1 MTRVIPGSLPVPR
14 SWSRPIHRGP
24 GAQANTA
31 ADVIAKTLVEHGRVR
46 YFQSRERDQRRK
58 EGPPEMIFIAAML
71 SISVILTGCFA
82 KIHEL
87 PSQPETAEPLFAP
100 LPDQDFM
107 VGLAVSGGGSRAATF
122 AAAALEALAELPVH
136 IGTEQRSVLE
146 TVSYMSSV
154 SGGSLAT
161 AYYVTKKPP
170 RSEPILGADGMTP
183 RYREFFSAYKTVM
196 QSDFQQRAV
205 LRQLAFFRALN
216 PTKLAYSLSE
226 VWDNEFLGD
235 ITFAQLY
242 EREQRGDIPRVILN
256 GTVYNS
262 GQRFAFTT
270 LPASDFDYDFIELL
284 TNELKKPNRPVPVTA
299 EGMAI
304 IEAGLKKA
312 SRQFLP
318 LSFER
323 IGADYRNLPLSLAVA
338 TSASFPPVVGPVTYQ
353 VAGRPT
359 YLHIGDGGLFDNLG
373 TESLTTLFL
382 KKIPQGSS
390 KSGLIIVIDT
400 SFPFDAGG
408 PQLDKSEKGFEVFRD
423 DPSRIVGIME
433 ERANTYQTLLW
444 HSLRTEGVVLP
455 DFAHLRIEVL
465 KHVDAEWTGYD
476 DLPEAC
482 RGDFLSTVTPAQ
494 IKQAVSEIPTLFK
507 IKTPCHGALLQKAAR
522 KVVAQHRPRIVS
534 FIEAHLRN
542 PKP

>member
-1 MTRVIPGSLPVPR
+1 VIRYL
-14 SWSRPIHRGP
+14 
-24 GAQANTA
+24 A
-31 ADVIAKTLVEHGRVR
+31 AV
-46 YFQSRERDQRRK
+46 
-58 EGPPEMIFIAAML
+58 L
-71 SISVILTGCFA
+71 SAIVLLTGCFA
-82 KIHEL
+82 KVHEL
-87 PSQPETAEPLFAP
+87 PSRTETGEALFAP

-122 AAAALEALAELPVH
+122 AASALEALAELPVSL
-136 IGTEQRSVLE
+136 GTETRSVLE

-170 RSEPILGADGMTP
+170 KSESVLGEGGLSP
-183 RYREFFSAYKTVM
+183 RYRQFFSSYKTAM
-196 QSDFQQRAV
+196 QSNFQGSAL
-205 LRQLAFFRALN
+205 LRQIALFRALN

-226 VWDNEFLGD
+226 VWDADFLEHM
-235 ITFAQLY
+235 TFAQLY

-262 GQRFAFTT
+262 GRRFAFTT

-284 TNELKKPNRPVPVTA
+284 ANELKKPDRPVPVTPQ
-299 EGMAI
+299 GMAI
-304 IEAGLKKA
+304 IQKGLEKA

-318 LSFER
+318 LTFER
-323 IGADYRNLPLSLAVA
+323 IGADYRSLPLSLAVA
-338 TSASFPPVVGPVTYQ
+338 TSASFPPVVGPVTYR
-353 VAGRPT
+353 VAGRPS

-382 KKIPQGSS
+382 KKIPQGSK

-408 PQLDKSEKGFEVFRD
+408 PELDKSEKGFEVFRD

-465 KHVDAEWTGYD
+465 KHVDADWNGYE
-476 DLPEAC
+476 DLPDAC
-482 RGDFLSTVTPAQ
+482 REDFPSDVTPMQ
-494 IKQAVSEIPTLFK
+494 IKEAVGEIPTLFK
-507 IKTPCHGALLQKAAR
+507 IKTPCHGALLEKAAR
-522 KVVAQHRPRIVS
+522 KVVEQHRERIVN
-534 FIEAHLRN
+534 FIEAHLRKSQ
-542 PKP
+542 P

>member
-1 MTRVIPGSLPVPR
+1 MRLATVLIVSFLL
-14 SWSRPIHRGP
+14 
-24 GAQANTA
+24 A
-31 ADVIAKTLVEHGRVR
+31 
-46 YFQSRERDQRRK
+46 
-58 EGPPEMIFIAAML
+58 
-71 SISVILTGCFA
+71 GCFA
-82 KIHEL
+82 KIHQL
-87 PSQPETAEPLFAP
+87 PSQPENAEALFAP
-100 LPDQDFM
+100 LPDQEFM

-122 AAAALEALAELPVH
+122 AAAALEALGELPVQL
-136 IGTEQRSVLE
+136 GPVRRSVLE

-154 SGGSLAT
+154 SGGSVAT

-170 RSEPILGADGMTP
+170 KSEPVLGEQGLSP
-183 RYREFFSAYKTVM
+183 RYREFFSAYKTAM
-196 QSDFQQRAV
+196 QSNFQRSAL
-205 LRQLAFFRALN
+205 LRQFTYFRALN

-226 VWDNEFLGD
+226 VWDDQFLGD
-235 ITFAQLY
+235 MTFAQLY
-242 EREQRGDIPRVILN
+242 ERERRGDIPRVILN
-256 GTVYNS
+256 GTVYNT
-262 GQRFAFTT
+262 GRRFAFTT
-270 LPASDFDYDFIELL
+270 LPASDFDYDFIGLL
-284 TNELKKPNRPVPVTA
+284 TNELKKPNRPVPVTP

-304 IEAGLKKA
+304 IQKGLDKA

-318 LSFER
+318 LTFER
-323 IGADYRNLPLSLAVA
+323 VGADYRNLRLSLAVA

-353 VAGRPT
+353 IAGRPT

-408 PQLDKSEKGFEVFRD
+408 PELDKSEKGFEVFRD

-465 KHVDAEWTGYD
+465 KHVDAEWTGYQ
-476 DLPEAC
+476 DLPEVC
-482 RGDFLSTVTPAQ
+482 RDDFPSDVTPVQ

-522 KVVAQHRPRIVS
+522 KVVEQHRPRIVS
-534 FIEAHLRN
+534 FIETHFQKN
-542 PKP
+542 QP

>member
-1 MTRVIPGSLPVPR
+1 MRLATVLIVSFLL
-14 SWSRPIHRGP
+14 
-24 GAQANTA
+24 A
-31 ADVIAKTLVEHGRVR
+31 
-46 YFQSRERDQRRK
+46 
-58 EGPPEMIFIAAML
+58 
-71 SISVILTGCFA
+71 GCFA
-82 KIHEL
+82 KIHQL
-87 PSQPETAEPLFAP
+87 PSQPENAEALFAP
-100 LPDQDFM
+100 LPDQEFM

-122 AAAALEALAELPVH
+122 AAAALEALGELPVQL
-136 IGTEQRSVLE
+136 GPVRRSVLE

-154 SGGSLAT
+154 SGGSVAT

-170 RSEPILGADGMTP
+170 KSEPVLGEQGLSP
-183 RYREFFSAYKTVM
+183 RYREFFSAYKTAM
-196 QSDFQQRAV
+196 QSNFQRSAL
-205 LRQLAFFRALN
+205 LRQFTYFRAFN

-226 VWDNEFLGD
+226 VWDDQFLGD
-235 ITFAQLY
+235 MTFAQLY

-262 GQRFAFTT
+262 GRRFAFTT
-270 LPASDFDYDFIELL
+270 LPASDFDYDFIGLL
-284 TNELKKPNRPVPVTA
+284 TNELKKPNRPVPVTP

-304 IEAGLKKA
+304 IQKGLDKA

-318 LSFER
+318 LTFER
-323 IGADYRNLPLSLAVA
+323 VGADYRNLRLSLAVA

-353 VAGRPT
+353 IAGRPT

-408 PQLDKSEKGFEVFRD
+408 PELDKSEKGFEVFRD

-465 KHVDAEWTGYD
+465 KHVDAEWTGYQ
-476 DLPEAC
+476 DLPEVC
-482 RGDFLSTVTPAQ
+482 RDDFPSDVTPVQ

-522 KVVAQHRPRIVS
+522 KVVEQHRPRIVS
-534 FIEAHLRN
+534 FIETHFQKN
-542 PKP
+542 QP

>member
-1 MTRVIPGSLPVPR
+1 MKYFAPVLSVSVSLV
-14 SWSRPIHRGP
+14 
-24 GAQANTA
+24 
-31 ADVIAKTLVEHGRVR
+31 
-46 YFQSRERDQRRK
+46 
-58 EGPPEMIFIAAML
+58 
-71 SISVILTGCFA
+71 LTGCFA
-82 KIHEL
+82 KIQQL
-87 PSQPETAEPLFAP
+87 PVQPENAEAFFAP
-100 LPDQDFM
+100 LPEQDFM

-122 AAAALEALAELPVH
+122 AAGALEALAEIPVRL
-136 IGTEQRSVLE
+136 GPVRRSVLE

-170 RSEPILGADGMTP
+170 KSEPVLGDQGLSP
-183 RYREFFSAYKTVM
+183 RYREFFSAYKTAM
-196 QSDFQQRAV
+196 QSNFQRSAV
-205 LRQLAFFRALN
+205 LRQFAFFRAFN

-226 VWDNEFLGD
+226 VWDDQFLGD
-235 ITFAQLY
+235 MTFAQLY

-262 GQRFAFTT
+262 GRRFAFTT

-284 TNELKKPNRPVPVTA
+284 TKELKKPDRPVPVTP
-299 EGMAI
+299 EGMTI
-304 IEAGLKKA
+304 IQKGLEKA
-312 SRQFLP
+312 SKQFLP
-318 LSFER
+318 LTFER
-323 IGADYRNLPLSLAVA
+323 IGADYRNLRLSLAVA

-353 VAGRPT
+353 IAGRPA

-408 PQLDKSEKGFEVFRD
+408 PELDKSEKGFEVFRD

-465 KHVDAEWTGYD
+465 KHVDAEWTGYQ
-476 DLPEAC
+476 DLPDVC
-482 RGDFLSTVTPAQ
+482 RDDFPSDVTPAQ
-494 IKQAVSEIPTLFK
+494 IKQAVSQIPTLFK

-522 KVVAQHRPRIVS
+522 KVVEQHRQRIVS
-534 FIEAHLRN
+534 FIEAHQ
-542 PKP
+542 

>member
-1 MTRVIPGSLPVPR
+1 MRYFAAVLSICLPVVL
-14 SWSRPIHRGP
+14 
-24 GAQANTA
+24 A
-31 ADVIAKTLVEHGRVR
+31 
-46 YFQSRERDQRRK
+46 
-58 EGPPEMIFIAAML
+58 
-71 SISVILTGCFA
+71 GCFA
-82 KIHEL
+82 KIQQL
-87 PSQPETAEPLFAP
+87 PAQPENAEALFAP
-100 LPDQDFM
+100 LPAQDFM

-122 AAAALEALAELPVH
+122 AAGALEALAEIPVRQ
-136 IGTEQRSVLE
+136 GSATRSVLE

-154 SGGSLAT
+154 SGGSVAT

-170 RSEPILGADGMTP
+170 KSEPVLGEQGLSP
-183 RYREFFSAYKTVM
+183 RYRDFFSAYKTAM
-196 QSDFQQRAV
+196 QSNFQRSAV

-226 VWDNEFLGD
+226 VWDDQFLGD
-235 ITFAQLY
+235 MTFAQMY

-256 GTVYNS
+256 GTVYNT
-262 GQRFAFTT
+262 GRRFAFTT

-284 TNELKKPNRPVPVTA
+284 TKELKKPDRPVPLTP
-299 EGMAI
+299 EGIAI
-304 IEAGLKKA
+304 IQKGLDKA

-318 LSFER
+318 LTFER
-323 IGADYRNLPLSLAVA
+323 IGADYRNLRLSLAVA

-353 VAGRPT
+353 VGGGST
-359 YLHIGDGGLFDNLG
+359 YMHIGDGGLFDNLG

-382 KKIPQGSS
+382 NKIPQGSS

-408 PQLDKSEKGFEVFRD
+408 PELDKSEKGFEVFRD

-465 KHVDAEWTGYD
+465 KHVDAEWTGYQ
-476 DLPEAC
+476 DLPEVC
-482 RGDFLSTVTPAQ
+482 RNEFPSDVTPTQ
-494 IKQAVSEIPTLFK
+494 IKQAVSQIPTLFK
-507 IKTPCHGALLQKAAR
+507 IKTACHGALLQKAAR
-522 KVVAQHRPRIVS
+522 KVVEQHRQRIVN
-534 FIEAHLRN
+534 FIETHQQQN
-542 PKP
+542 QP

>member
-1 MTRVIPGSLPVPR
+1 MRLATVLIVSFLL
-14 SWSRPIHRGP
+14 
-24 GAQANTA
+24 A
-31 ADVIAKTLVEHGRVR
+31 
-46 YFQSRERDQRRK
+46 
-58 EGPPEMIFIAAML
+58 
-71 SISVILTGCFA
+71 GCFA
-82 KIHEL
+82 KIHQL
-87 PSQPETAEPLFAP
+87 PSQPENAEALFAP
-100 LPDQDFM
+100 LPDQEFM

-122 AAAALEALAELPVH
+122 AAAALEALGELPVQL
-136 IGTEQRSVLE
+136 GPVRRSVLE

-154 SGGSLAT
+154 SGGSVAT

-170 RSEPILGADGMTP
+170 KSEPVLGEQGLSP
-183 RYREFFSAYKTVM
+183 RYREFFSAYKTAM
-196 QSDFQQRAV
+196 QSNFQRSAL
-205 LRQLAFFRALN
+205 LRQFTYFRALN

-226 VWDNEFLGD
+226 VWDDQFLGD
-235 ITFAQLY
+235 MTFAQLY

-262 GQRFAFTT
+262 GRRFAFTT
-270 LPASDFDYDFIELL
+270 LPASDFDYDFIGLL
-284 TNELKKPNRPVPVTA
+284 TNELKKPNRPVPVTP

-304 IEAGLKKA
+304 IQKGLDKA

-318 LSFER
+318 LTFER
-323 IGADYRNLPLSLAVA
+323 VGADYRNLRLSLAVA

-353 VAGRPT
+353 IAGRPT

-408 PQLDKSEKGFEVFRD
+408 PELDKSEKGFEVFRD

-465 KHVDAEWTGYD
+465 KHVDAEWTGYQ
-476 DLPEAC
+476 DLPEVC
-482 RGDFLSTVTPAQ
+482 RDDFPSDVTPVQ

-522 KVVAQHRPRIVS
+522 KVVEQHRPRIVS
-534 FIEAHLRN
+534 FIETHFQKN
-542 PKP
+542 QP

>member
-1 MTRVIPGSLPVPR
+1 MRLATVLIVSFLL
-14 SWSRPIHRGP
+14 
-24 GAQANTA
+24 A
-31 ADVIAKTLVEHGRVR
+31 
-46 YFQSRERDQRRK
+46 
-58 EGPPEMIFIAAML
+58 
-71 SISVILTGCFA
+71 GCFA
-82 KIHEL
+82 KIHQL
-87 PSQPETAEPLFAP
+87 PSQPENAEALFAP
-100 LPDQDFM
+100 LPDQEFM

-122 AAAALEALAELPVH
+122 AAAALEALGELPVQL
-136 IGTEQRSVLE
+136 GPVRRSVLE

-154 SGGSLAT
+154 SGGSVAT

-170 RSEPILGADGMTP
+170 KSEPVLGEQGLSP
-183 RYREFFSAYKTVM
+183 RYREFFSAYKTAM
-196 QSDFQQRAV
+196 QSNFQRSAL
-205 LRQLAFFRALN
+205 LRQFTYFRALN

-226 VWDNEFLGD
+226 VWDDQFLGD
-235 ITFAQLY
+235 MTFAQLY
-242 EREQRGDIPRVILN
+242 ERERRGDIPRVILN
-256 GTVYNS
+256 GTVYNT
-262 GQRFAFTT
+262 GRRFAFTT
-270 LPASDFDYDFIELL
+270 LPASDFDYDFIGLL
-284 TNELKKPNRPVPVTA
+284 TNELKKPNRPVPVTP

-304 IEAGLKKA
+304 IQKGLDKA

-318 LSFER
+318 LTFEGV
-323 IGADYRNLPLSLAVA
+323 GADYRNLRLSLAVA

-353 VAGRPT
+353 IAGRPT

-408 PQLDKSEKGFEVFRD
+408 PELDKSEKGFEVFRD

-465 KHVDAEWTGYD
+465 KHVDAEWTGYQ
-476 DLPEAC
+476 DLPEVC
-482 RGDFLSTVTPAQ
+482 RDDFPSDVTPVQ

-522 KVVAQHRPRIVS
+522 KVVEQHRPRIVS
-534 FIEAHLRN
+534 FIETHFQKN
-542 PKP
+542 QP

>member
-1 MTRVIPGSLPVPR
+1 M
-14 SWSRPIHRGP
+14 RP
-24 GAQANTA
+24 
-31 ADVIAKTLVEHGRVR
+31 LVAVM
-46 YFQSRERDQRRK
+46 S
-58 EGPPEMIFIAAML
+58 ACL
-71 SISVILTGCFA
+71 LLTGCFA

-87 PSQPETAEPLFAP
+87 PAQPEDAEAMFAP

-122 AAAALEALAELPVH
+122 AAGALEALAELPVRF
-136 IGTEQRSVLE
+136 GTQKRSVLE

-161 AYYVTKKPP
+161 AYYVTNKPP
-170 RSEPILGADGMTP
+170 RSEPVLGEDGLSP
-183 RYREFFSAYKTVM
+183 RYREFFSLYKTAM
-196 QSDFQQRAV
+196 QSNFQRSA
-205 LRQLAFFRALN
+205 LFRQLAYFRALN

-226 VWDNEFLGD
+226 VWDEDFLGHT
-235 ITFAQLY
+235 TFAQLY
-242 EREQRGDIPRVILN
+242 KREQRGDIPRVILN

-262 GQRFAFTT
+262 GRRFAFTT

-284 TNELKKPNRPVPVTA
+284 TKELKKPDRPVPVTP

-304 IEAGLKKA
+304 IQKGLERA

-318 LSFER
+318 LTFER
-323 IGADYRNLPLSLAVA
+323 IGADYRDLPLSLAVA
-338 TSASFPPVVGPVTYQ
+338 TSASFPPVVGPVTYR

-408 PQLDKSEKGFEVFRD
+408 PGLDKSEKGFEVFRD

-455 DFAHLRIEVL
+455 DFAHLRIVVL
-465 KHVDAEWTGYD
+465 KHIDAEWSGYD

-482 RGDFLSTVTPAQ
+482 RSEFSPGVSPAA
-494 IKQAVSEIPTLFK
+494 IKEAVSQIPTLFK
-507 IKTPCHGALLQKAAR
+507 IKTPCHGALLLKAAR
-522 KVVAQHRPRIVS
+522 KVVEQSRHRIVN
-534 FIEAHLRN
+534 FIEARQR
-542 PKP
+542 

>member
-1 MTRVIPGSLPVPR
+1 MMRHVATV
-14 SWSRPIHRGP
+14 
-24 GAQANTA
+24 
-31 ADVIAKTLVEHGRVR
+31 
-46 YFQSRERDQRRK
+46 
-58 EGPPEMIFIAAML
+58 L
-71 SISVILTGCFA
+71 SISVLLAGCFA

-87 PSQPETAEPLFAP
+87 PSQPEPSEVLFAP

-122 AAAALEALAELPVH
+122 AAGALEALAEIPVRV
-136 IGTEQRSVLE
+136 GAEKRSVLE

-170 RSEPILGADGMTP
+170 RSEPMLGEEGLSP
-183 RYREFFSAYKTVM
+183 RYREFFSGYKTAM
-196 QSDFQQRAV
+196 QWNFQRSALV
-205 LRQLAFFRALN
+205 RQFAFFRALN

-226 VWDNEFLGD
+226 VWDEEFLGNM
-235 ITFAQLY
+235 TFAQLY

-262 GQRFAFTT
+262 GRRFAFTT
-270 LPASDFDYDFIELL
+270 LPASDFDYNFVDLL
-284 TNELKKPNRPVPVTA
+284 LKELKNPDRPVPVTP
-299 EGMAI
+299 EGFSI
-304 IEAGLKKA
+304 IQKGLEKA

-318 LSFER
+318 LTFEH
-323 IGADYRNLPLSLAVA
+323 IGADYRKLRLSLAVA

-400 SFPFDAGG
+400 SFPFDAGA
-408 PQLDKSEKGFEVFRD
+408 PELDKSEKGFEVFRE

-444 HSLRTEGVVLP
+444 HSLRTQGIVLP

-465 KHVDAEWTGYD
+465 KHVDAEWTGYQ
-476 DLPEAC
+476 DLPEVC
-482 RGDFLSTVTPAQ
+482 REDFPTNVTPAQ
-494 IKQAVSEIPTLFK
+494 IKQAVSQIPTLFK
-507 IKTPCHGALLQKAAR
+507 IKTPCHGALLEKAAR
-522 KVVAQHRPRIVS
+522 KVVEQRRPRIVS
-534 FIEAHLRN
+534 FIERHLQTN
-542 PKP
+542 TP

>member
-1 MTRVIPGSLPVPR
+1 MRLFAAALSVSVSLVL
-14 SWSRPIHRGP
+14 
-24 GAQANTA
+24 A
-31 ADVIAKTLVEHGRVR
+31 
-46 YFQSRERDQRRK
+46 
-58 EGPPEMIFIAAML
+58 
-71 SISVILTGCFA
+71 GCFA
-82 KIHEL
+82 KIQQL
-87 PSQPETAEPLFAP
+87 PAQPEKAEALFAP
-100 LPDQDFM
+100 LPEQDFM

-122 AAAALEALAELPVH
+122 AAGALEALAEIPVRL
-136 IGTEQRSVLE
+136 GPATRSVLE
-146 TVSYMSSV
+146 TVSHMSSV

-161 AYYVTKKPP
+161 AYYVAQKPP
-170 RSEPILGADGMTP
+170 KSEPVLGEQGLSP
-183 RYREFFSAYKTVM
+183 RYREFFSAYKTAM
-196 QSDFQQRAV
+196 QSNFQRSAV
-205 LRQLAFFRALN
+205 LRQFAFFRALN

-226 VWDNEFLGD
+226 IWDDQFLGD
-235 ITFAQLY
+235 MTFAQLY
-242 EREQRGDIPRVILN
+242 EREQRGDIPRIILN

-262 GQRFAFTT
+262 GRRFAFTT

-284 TNELKKPNRPVPVTA
+284 TKELKKPDRPVPLTP

-304 IEAGLKKA
+304 IQKGLEKA

-318 LSFER
+318 LTFER
-323 IGADYRNLPLSLAVA
+323 IGADYRNLRLSLAVA

-353 VAGRPT
+353 VAGGSA

-408 PQLDKSEKGFEVFRD
+408 PELDKSEKGFEVFRD

-465 KHVDAEWTGYD
+465 KHVDAEWTGHQ
-476 DLPEAC
+476 DLPEVC
-482 RGDFLSTVTPAQ
+482 RDEFPPDVTPAQ
-494 IKQAVSEIPTLFK
+494 IKEAVSQIPTLFK

-522 KVVAQHRPRIVS
+522 KVVEQHRHRIVN
-534 FIEAHLRN
+534 FIEAHQQKN
-542 PKP
+542 QP

>member
-1 MTRVIPGSLPVPR
+1 MRLATVLIVSFLL
-14 SWSRPIHRGP
+14 
-24 GAQANTA
+24 A
-31 ADVIAKTLVEHGRVR
+31 
-46 YFQSRERDQRRK
+46 
-58 EGPPEMIFIAAML
+58 
-71 SISVILTGCFA
+71 GCFA
-82 KIHEL
+82 KIHQL
-87 PSQPETAEPLFAP
+87 PSQPENAEALFAP
-100 LPDQDFM
+100 LPDQEFM

-122 AAAALEALAELPVH
+122 AAAALEALGELPVQL
-136 IGTEQRSVLE
+136 GPVRRSVLE

-154 SGGSLAT
+154 SGGSVAT

-170 RSEPILGADGMTP
+170 KSEPVLGEQGLSP
-183 RYREFFSAYKTVM
+183 RYREFFSAYKTAM
-196 QSDFQQRAV
+196 QSNFQRSAL
-205 LRQLAFFRALN
+205 LRQFTYFRAFN

-226 VWDNEFLGD
+226 VWDDQFLGD
-235 ITFAQLY
+235 MTFAQLY

-262 GQRFAFTT
+262 GRRFAFTT
-270 LPASDFDYDFIELL
+270 LPASDFDYDFIGLL
-284 TNELKKPNRPVPVTA
+284 TNELKKPNRPVPVTP

-304 IEAGLKKA
+304 IQKGLDKA

-318 LSFER
+318 LTFER
-323 IGADYRNLPLSLAVA
+323 VGADYRNLRLSLAVA

-353 VAGRPT
+353 IAGRPT

-408 PQLDKSEKGFEVFRD
+408 PELDKSEKGFEVFRD

-465 KHVDAEWTGYD
+465 KHVDAEWTGYQ
-476 DLPEAC
+476 DLPEVC
-482 RGDFLSTVTPAQ
+482 RDDFPSDVTPVQ

-522 KVVAQHRPRIVS
+522 KVVEQHRPRIVS
-534 FIEAHLRN
+534 FIETHFQKSQ
-542 PKP
+542 P

>member
-1 MTRVIPGSLPVPR
+1 MR
-14 SWSRPIHRGP
+14 
-24 GAQANTA
+24 
-31 ADVIAKTLVEHGRVR
+31 
-46 YFQSRERDQRRK
+46 
-58 EGPPEMIFIAAML
+58 IAAL
-71 SISVILTGCFA
+71 LIVSFLLAGCFA
-82 KIHEL
+82 KIQQL
-87 PSQPETAEPLFAP
+87 PTQPENAEALFAP

-122 AAAALEALAELPVH
+122 AAAALEALGELPVQL
-136 IGTEQRSVLE
+136 GPVRRSVLE

-161 AYYVTKKPP
+161 AYYVAKKPP
-170 RSEPILGADGMTP
+170 KSQPMLGEQGLSP
-183 RYREFFSAYKTVM
+183 RYREFFSAYKTAM
-196 QSDFQQRAV
+196 QSNFQRSAV
-205 LRQLAFFRALN
+205 LRQFAFFRALN

-226 VWDNEFLGD
+226 VWDDQFLGD
-235 ITFAQLY
+235 LTFAQLY

-262 GQRFAFTT
+262 GRRFAFTT
-270 LPASDFDYDFIELL
+270 LPASDFDYDFIGLL
-284 TNELKKPNRPVPVTA
+284 TNELKKPDRPVPVTP

-304 IEAGLKKA
+304 IQKGLEKA
-312 SRQFLP
+312 SKQFLP
-318 LSFER
+318 LTFER
-323 IGADYRNLPLSLAVA
+323 IGADYRNLRLSLAVA

-353 VAGRPT
+353 LAGRPT

-382 KKIPQGSS
+382 RKIPQGSS

-400 SFPFDAGG
+400 SFPFDASG
-408 PQLDKSEKGFEVFRD
+408 PELDKNDKGFEVFRD

-444 HSLRTEGVVLP
+444 HSLRTQGVVLP

-465 KHVDAEWTGYD
+465 KHVDAEWTGYQ
-476 DLPEAC
+476 DLPDVC
-482 RGDFLSTVTPAQ
+482 REDFPSDVTPVQ

-507 IKTPCHGALLQKAAR
+507 IKTPCHGALLEKAAR
-522 KVVAQHRPRIVS
+522 KVVEQHRPRIVN
-534 FIEAHLRN
+534 FIETHFQKN
-542 PKP
+542 QP

>member
-1 MTRVIPGSLPVPR
+1 MRHV
-14 SWSRPIHRGP
+14 
-24 GAQANTA
+24 A
-31 ADVIAKTLVEHGRVR
+31 AVLSASILV
-46 YFQSRERDQRRK
+46 
-58 EGPPEMIFIAAML
+58 
-71 SISVILTGCFA
+71 TGCFA

-87 PSQPETAEPLFAP
+87 PSQPEGAEALFAP

-122 AAAALEALAELPVH
+122 AAAALEALAELPVQV
-136 IGTEQRSVLE
+136 GTEKRSVLE

-170 RSEPILGADGMTP
+170 KSEPMLVQDALSP
-183 RYREFFSAYKTVM
+183 RYREFFSAYKTTM
-196 QSDFQQRAV
+196 QSNFQRSAV
-205 LRQLAFFRALN
+205 FRQLVFFRALN

-226 VWDNEFLGD
+226 VWDSEFLGD
-235 ITFAQLY
+235 MTFAQLY

-262 GQRFAFTT
+262 GRRFAFTT

-284 TNELKKPNRPVPVTA
+284 TKELKKPNRPVPVTP
-299 EGMAI
+299 EGLAI
-304 IEAGLKKA
+304 IQKGLEKS

-323 IGADYRNLPLSLAVA
+323 IGADYRNLRLSLAVA

-353 VAGRPT
+353 VAGRPA

-390 KSGLIIVIDT
+390 KRGLIIVIDT

-408 PQLDKSEKGFEVFRD
+408 PELDKSEKGFEVFRD

-465 KHVDAEWTGYD
+465 KHVDADWSGYQ
-476 DLPEAC
+476 DLPDVC
-482 RGDFLSTVTPAQ
+482 REDFPPDVTPAQ
-494 IKQAVSEIPTLFK
+494 IKQAVSQIPTLFK
-507 IKTPCHGALLQKAAR
+507 IKTPCHGALLEKAAR
-522 KVVAQHRPRIVS
+522 KLVEQHRQRIVS
-534 FIEAHLRN
+534 FIETHLR
-542 PKP
+542 KPQP

>member
-1 MTRVIPGSLPVPR
+1 MRLATVLIVSFLL
-14 SWSRPIHRGP
+14 
-24 GAQANTA
+24 A
-31 ADVIAKTLVEHGRVR
+31 
-46 YFQSRERDQRRK
+46 
-58 EGPPEMIFIAAML
+58 
-71 SISVILTGCFA
+71 GCFA
-82 KIHEL
+82 KIHQL
-87 PSQPETAEPLFAP
+87 PSQPENAEALFAP
-100 LPDQDFM
+100 LPDQEFM
-107 VGLAVSGGGSRAATF
+107 IGLAVSGGGSRAATF
-122 AAAALEALAELPVH
+122 AAAALEALGELPVQL
-136 IGTEQRSVLE
+136 GPVRRSVLE

-154 SGGSLAT
+154 SGGSVAT

-170 RSEPILGADGMTP
+170 KSEPVLGEQGLSP
-183 RYREFFSAYKTVM
+183 RYREFFSAYKTAM
-196 QSDFQQRAV
+196 QSNFQRSAL
-205 LRQLAFFRALN
+205 LRQFAYFRALN

-226 VWDNEFLGD
+226 VWDDQFLGD
-235 ITFAQLY
+235 LTFAQLY

-262 GQRFAFTT
+262 GRRFAFTT
-270 LPASDFDYDFIELL
+270 LPASDFDYDFIGLL
-284 TNELKKPNRPVPVTA
+284 TNELKKPNRPVPVTP

-304 IEAGLKKA
+304 IQKGLDEA

-318 LSFER
+318 LTFER
-323 IGADYRNLPLSLAVA
+323 VGADYRNLRLSLAVA

-353 VAGRPT
+353 IAGRPT

-408 PQLDKSEKGFEVFRD
+408 PELDKSEKGFEVFRD

-465 KHVDAEWTGYD
+465 KHVDAEWTGYQ
-476 DLPEAC
+476 DLPEVC
-482 RGDFLSTVTPAQ
+482 RDDFPSDVTPVQ

-522 KVVAQHRPRIVS
+522 KVVEQHRPRIVS
-534 FIEAHLRN
+534 FIETHFQKN
-542 PKP
+542 QP

>member
-1 MTRVIPGSLPVPR
+1 VMRHV
-14 SWSRPIHRGP
+14 
-24 GAQANTA
+24 A
-31 ADVIAKTLVEHGRVR
+31 AALSASILV
-46 YFQSRERDQRRK
+46 
-58 EGPPEMIFIAAML
+58 
-71 SISVILTGCFA
+71 TGCYA

-87 PSQPETAEPLFAP
+87 PSQPESAQALFAP

-107 VGLAVSGGGSRAATF
+107 VGLAVSGGGSRAAAF
-122 AAAALEALAELPVH
+122 AAAALEALAELPVTV
-136 IGTEQRSVLE
+136 GTEKRSVLE

-161 AYYVTKKPP
+161 AYYVAKKPP
-170 RSEPILGADGMTP
+170 KSEPMLVNDALSP
-183 RYREFFSAYKTVM
+183 RYREFFSAYKTTM
-196 QSDFQQRAV
+196 QSNFQRSAV
-205 LRQLAFFRALN
+205 FRQLVFFRALN

-226 VWDNEFLGD
+226 VWDSEFLSD

-256 GTVYNS
+256 GTIYNT

-270 LPASDFDYDFIELL
+270 LPASDFDYDFIDQ
-284 TNELKKPNRPVPVTA
+284 LKKELRKPDRPVQTTP
-299 EGMAI
+299 EGRAI
-304 IEAGLKKA
+304 IEKGLDEA

-318 LSFER
+318 RTFER
-323 IGADYRNLPLSLAVA
+323 IGADYRNLRLSLAVA

-353 VAGRPT
+353 VAGRPN

-400 SFPFDAGG
+400 SFPFDAGESD
-408 PQLDKSEKGFEVFRD
+408 LDKSQKGFEVFRD

-465 KHVDAEWTGYD
+465 KHVDAEWSGYQ
-476 DLPEAC
+476 DLPEVC
-482 RGDFLSTVTPAQ
+482 REEFPRDVTPVQ
-494 IKQAVSEIPTLFK
+494 IKQAVSVIPTLFK
-507 IKTPCHGALLQKAAR
+507 IKTPCHGALLEKAAR
-522 KVVAQHRPRIVS
+522 KVVEQHRPRIVN
-534 FIEAHLRN
+534 FIEARTGR
-542 PKP
+542 PQP

>member
-1 MTRVIPGSLPVPR
+1 MKYFAPVLSVSVSLVL
-14 SWSRPIHRGP
+14 
-24 GAQANTA
+24 A
-31 ADVIAKTLVEHGRVR
+31 
-46 YFQSRERDQRRK
+46 
-58 EGPPEMIFIAAML
+58 
-71 SISVILTGCFA
+71 GCFA
-82 KIHEL
+82 KIQQL
-87 PSQPETAEPLFAP
+87 PVQPENAEAFFAP
-100 LPDQDFM
+100 LPEQDFM

-122 AAAALEALAELPVH
+122 AAGALEALAEIPVRL
-136 IGTEQRSVLE
+136 GPVRRSVLE

-170 RSEPILGADGMTP
+170 RSEPVLGDQGLSP
-183 RYREFFSAYKTVM
+183 RYREFFSAYKTAM
-196 QSDFQQRAV
+196 QSNFQRSAV
-205 LRQLAFFRALN
+205 LRQFAFFRAFN

-226 VWDNEFLGD
+226 VWDDQFLGD
-235 ITFAQLY
+235 MTFAQLY

-262 GQRFAFTT
+262 GRRFAFTT

-284 TNELKKPNRPVPVTA
+284 TKELKKPDRPVPVTP
-299 EGMAI
+299 EGMMI
-304 IEAGLKKA
+304 IQKGLEKA
-312 SRQFLP
+312 SKQFLP
-318 LSFER
+318 ITFER
-323 IGADYRNLPLSLAVA
+323 IGADYRNLRLSLAVA

-353 VAGRPT
+353 IAGRPA

-408 PQLDKSEKGFEVFRD
+408 PELDKSEKGFEVFRD

-465 KHVDAEWTGYD
+465 KHVDAEWTGYQ
-476 DLPEAC
+476 DLPDVC
-482 RGDFLSTVTPAQ
+482 RDDFPSDVTPAQ
-494 IKQAVSEIPTLFK
+494 IKQAVSQIPTLFK

-522 KVVAQHRPRIVS
+522 KVVEQHRQRIVS
-534 FIEAHLRN
+534 FIEAHQ
-542 PKP
+542 

>member
-1 MTRVIPGSLPVPR
+1 MRL
-14 SWSRPIHRGP
+14 
-24 GAQANTA
+24 A
-31 ADVIAKTLVEHGRVR
+31 ALLIVSFLLA
-46 YFQSRERDQRRK
+46 
-58 EGPPEMIFIAAML
+58 
-71 SISVILTGCFA
+71 GCFA
-82 KIHEL
+82 KIQQL
-87 PSQPETAEPLFAP
+87 PSQPENAEALFAP
-100 LPDQDFM
+100 LPDQEFM

-122 AAAALEALAELPVH
+122 AAAALEALGELPVQL
-136 IGTEQRSVLE
+136 GPVRRSVLE

-170 RSEPILGADGMTP
+170 KSEPVLGEQGLSP
-183 RYREFFSAYKTVM
+183 PYRAFFSAYKTAM
-196 QSDFQQRAV
+196 QSNFQRSAL
-205 LRQLAFFRALN
+205 LRQFAYFRALN

-226 VWDNEFLGD
+226 VWDDQFLGD
-235 ITFAQLY
+235 LTFAQLY

-256 GTVYNS
+256 GTVYNT
-262 GQRFAFTT
+262 GRRFAFTT
-270 LPASDFDYDFIELL
+270 LPASDFDYDFIGLL
-284 TNELKKPNRPVPVTA
+284 TNELKKPNRPVPVTP

-304 IEAGLKKA
+304 IQKGLDKA

-318 LSFER
+318 LTFER
-323 IGADYRNLPLSLAVA
+323 VGADYRNLRLSLAVA

-353 VAGRPT
+353 IAGRPT

-408 PQLDKSEKGFEVFRD
+408 PELDKSEKGFEVFRD

-465 KHVDAEWTGYD
+465 KHVDAEWTGYQ
-476 DLPEAC
+476 DLPEVC
-482 RGDFLSTVTPAQ
+482 RDDFPSDVTPVQ

-522 KVVAQHRPRIVS
+522 KVVEQHRPRIVS
-534 FIEAHLRN
+534 FIETHFQKN
-542 PKP
+542 QP

>member
-1 MTRVIPGSLPVPR
+1 MRL
-14 SWSRPIHRGP
+14 
-24 GAQANTA
+24 A
-31 ADVIAKTLVEHGRVR
+31 ALLIVSFLLA
-46 YFQSRERDQRRK
+46 
-58 EGPPEMIFIAAML
+58 
-71 SISVILTGCFA
+71 GCFA
-82 KIHEL
+82 KIQQL
-87 PSQPETAEPLFAP
+87 PSQPENAEALFAP
-100 LPDQDFM
+100 LPDQEFM

-122 AAAALEALAELPVH
+122 AAAALEALGELPVQL
-136 IGTEQRSVLE
+136 GPVRRSVLE

-170 RSEPILGADGMTP
+170 KSEPVLGEQGLSP
-183 RYREFFSAYKTVM
+183 PYRAFFSAYKTAM
-196 QSDFQQRAV
+196 QSNFQRSAL
-205 LRQLAFFRALN
+205 LRQFAYFRALN

-226 VWDNEFLGD
+226 VWDDQFLGD
-235 ITFAQLY
+235 LTFAQLY

-256 GTVYNS
+256 GTVYNT
-262 GQRFAFTT
+262 GRRFAFTT
-270 LPASDFDYDFIELL
+270 LPASDFDYDFIGLL
-284 TNELKKPNRPVPVTA
+284 TNELKKPNRPVPVTP

-304 IEAGLKKA
+304 IQKGLDKA

-318 LSFER
+318 LTFER
-323 IGADYRNLPLSLAVA
+323 VGADYRNLRLSLAVA

-353 VAGRPT
+353 IAGRPT

-408 PQLDKSEKGFEVFRD
+408 PELDKSEKGFEVFRD

-465 KHVDAEWTGYD
+465 KHVDAEWTGYQ
-476 DLPEAC
+476 DLPEVC
-482 RGDFLSTVTPAQ
+482 RDEFPSDVTPVQ

-507 IKTPCHGALLQKAAR
+507 IKTPCHGALLEKAAR
-522 KVVAQHRPRIVS
+522 KVVEQHRSRIVS
-534 FIEAHLRN
+534 FIEAHQQKN
-542 PKP
+542 QP